1 MKVILTSDVASLGKR
16 GDVKEVSDGYARNF
30 LFKKKLA
37 VEANKQ
43 NMNQLEHENK
53 KKAETSAQDLAD
65 AKELGARLAKVTV
78 ELQAKTGG
86 GEKLFGSVTNKEIAE
101 AVNAQLN
108 VSIDKRKIEIKDPIK
123 TLGTYTVMAKLHA
136 KVHQEFKVNVVALY

>member
-53 KKAETSAQDLAD
+53 KKAEKAAQDLAD

-78 ELQAKTGG
+78 ELKAKTGG

-108 VSIDKRKIEIKDPIK
+108 VAIDKRKIEIKDPIK

-136 KVHQEFKVNVVALY
+136 KVHQEFKVNVVAL

>member
-1 MKVILTSDVASLGKR
+1 MKVILISDVDSLGKR
-16 GDVKEVSDGYARNF
+16 GDIKEVSDGYAKNF

-53 KKAETSAQDLAD
+53 KKAEKAAKDLAD
-65 AKELGARLAKVTV
+65 AEALGAMLAKVTV
-78 ELQAKTGG
+78 ELKAKTGG

-101 AVNAQLN
+101 AITAQLG
-108 VSIDKRKIEIKDPIK
+108 VKVDKRKIEIKDPIK
-123 TLGTYTVMAKLHA
+123 TLGVYTVTAKLHA
-136 KVHQEFKVNVVALY
+136 KVHQKFKVNVVSA

>member
-53 KKAETSAQDLAD
+53 KKAEKAAQDLAD

-78 ELQAKTGG
+78 ELKAKTGG

-136 KVHQEFKVNVVALY
+136 KVHQEFKVNVVAL